1 MNRLTMSL
9 GVGAVLALAGLT
21 MQTAQAQA
29 RRMAGE
35 ELIRALQAGGYVL
48 VMNQADAAVPTATAG
63 RGGRG
68 FGGGRGDRGGGGR
81 GGFGSGDRGRADGA
95 QDDGGPRPPELT
107 TDSRNMLIGVRH
119 AIWHFQIPIDHVY
132 TSPTRAAAQQ
142 AEEVPFAD
150 IMQVDELAEDS
161 ANSGWLAAKLGEM
174 PMAGSN
180 AIIVTHAANIADD
193 LGMSN
198 VDEGETLVVKP
209 GENPAVVG
217 RIGLK
222 EWSVLSVDLD
232 P

>member
-9 GVGAVLALAGLT
+9 GVGAALALAGLAA
-21 MQTAQAQA
+21 QTAQAQA

-35 ELIRALQAGGYVL
+35 ELIRALQGGGYVL
-48 VMNQADAAVPTATAG
+48 VMNQADAAVPTGGGG

-68 FGGGRGDRGGGGR
+68 FGGFGGGR
-81 GGFGSGDRGRADGA
+81 GGRDGGGFRGGGRGGLGGA
-95 QDDGGPRPPELT
+95 QADTDPVPELT
-107 TDSRNMLIGVRH
+107 TDSRNKLIGVRH
-119 AIWHFQIPIDHVY
+119 AIWHFKIQIDHVL

-142 AEEVPFAD
+142 ADEVPFAD
-150 IMQVDELAEDS
+150 ITPVDELAENAAD
-161 ANSGWLAAKLGEM
+161 SGWLAARLREM

-180 AIIVTHAANIADD
+180 TIIVTHGANIADD

-209 GENPAVVG
+209 GEHPAVVG

-222 EWSVLSVDLD
+222 EWSVLSIDLE